1 MRHNNDNSSTRDFA
15 ARRRVLK
22 GMAVMPLAGTLV
34 ACGGNPGDATQA
46 PLAGASPM
54 PEAPAPTLPVDS
66 AAAPQPLEPLAPAGS
81 PPAAPSPPSQTP
93 PAAPSPAPAP
103 APAPSPAPTTFV
115 HPGGLHTDAD
125 FVRMRA
131 KIAEGAQ
138 PWAMGWTALQ
148 NSGHSGLGMIPNPLE
163 QVLRGGTGQNFGTMV
178 KDMQRA
184 YQLALRWKV
193 SQDTAYA
200 DLAVVFLD
208 AWSKTMKRLDGN
220 ADRFLAAGIYG
231 YQWANTVEL
240 MRGYPGW
247 SAEGIERFQRLLLDH
262 FYPLSHDFLIG
273 HNGANITNYWANW
286 DLCNINSIMA
296 IGICCDR
303 RDLYNEAIH
312 YYKNGRGNGAAA
324 HNVYVIH
331 PGHFGQWQES
341 GRDQGHSTLGM
352 SLCGALCE
360 MAWSQGDDL
369 YGHWNNRLLSAAEYV
384 AASNLADA
392 GGVYPALPFSRY
404 VNRQGTFTGISPAG
418 RPHFRYG
425 WELLHNHYVNRK
437 GLSAPYVTAMAAKIR
452 PELRG
457 SGDDPGMGTLTFSR
471 DPIAAGAPPSGLTAY
486 LINGQVLLSWWGSAY
501 ATGYEVQRAPAAS
514 GPFTT
519 LTTVG
524 EERTYTDAPGA
535 GTWHY
540 RIVAVTPG
548 GRLTGAEVRSIATTP
563 QLRLHLPLNDGAG
576 TAASDRSGSGLHG
589 KLVGGATWGVGRAAG
604 TSAVA
609 LDGTSGHVALP
620 AGIMKDIADFTIA
633 VWVNRQSASA
643 GNARVFDIGSSDIAY
658 MALLASPGTL
668 RFASTGTT
676 YFGEEGMAS
685 SVGLGTGTWAH
696 VAVTRK
702 GDTVT
707 LYVNGQ
713 ATGSIGGAQF
723 APHQL
728 GETTQHWLGRA
739 QYPVDPYFAGR
750 MQDFR
755 LYSGA
760 LSLAEI
766 AALAQ

>member
-1 MRHNNDNSSTRDFA
+1 MGDGLDGAPELRPLGSRND
-15 ARRRVLK
+15 
-22 GMAVMPLAGTLV
+22 
-34 ACGGNPGDATQA
+34 
-46 PLAGASPM
+46 
-54 PEAPAPTLPVDS
+54 
-66 AAAPQPLEPLAPAGS
+66 
-81 PPAAPSPPSQTP
+81 
-93 PAAPSPAPAP
+93 
-103 APAPSPAPTTFV
+103 
-115 HPGGLHTDAD
+115 
-125 FVRMRA
+125 
-131 KIAEGAQ
+131 
-138 PWAMGWTALQ
+138 
-148 NSGHSGLGMIPNPLE
+148 PNPLE

-208 AWSKTMKRLDGN
+208 AWSKPMKRLDGN

-312 YYKNGRGNGAAA
+312 YYKNGRGNGATA

-548 GRLTGAEVRSIATTP
+548 GRLTGAEVRSVATTP
-563 QLRLHLPLNDGAG
+563 RLRLHLPLNDGAG
-576 TAASDRSGSGLHG
+576 TAASDHGGSGLHG

-620 AGIMKDIADFTIA
+620 AGIMPRYAALRIHRDDLFRRGRHGFFGGSGHRHLGARGGDPQGRYRDA
-633 VWVNRQSASA
+633 VRERAGDRLHRRSA
-643 GNARVFDIGSSDIAY
+643 VCTPPIGRDHA
-658 MALLASPGTL
+658 
-668 RFASTGTT
+668 
-676 YFGEEGMAS
+676 
-685 SVGLGTGTWAH
+685 
-696 VAVTRK
+696 
-702 GDTVT
+702 
-707 LYVNGQ
+707 N
-713 ATGSIGGAQF
+713 
-723 APHQL
+723 
-728 GETTQHWLGRA
+728 WLGRA
-739 QYPVDPYFAGR
+739 QYPGDPYFAGR

-760 LSLAEI
+760 LFLAEI